1 MINSLLAEIQNP
13 SIKSSVGSGLGGDK
27 DVTVLAVYITNFV
40 KIMFIV
46 GTISLFFM
54 LLLGAFE
61 YVTAGGEKDKVGN
74 STKRMSNAII
84 GIILMLSAYAIFRLI
99 NTVFG
104 INILNL
110 EVPVI

>member
-1 MINSLLAEIQNP
+1 MNQLLAEINNP
-13 SIKSSVGSGLGGDK
+13 SIKPNVVSGLGGDK

-40 KIMFIV
+40 KIMFIA

-54 LLLGAFE
+54 LLFGAFE
-61 YVTAGGEKDKVGN
+61 YLTAGGEKDKIGN
-74 STKRMSNAII
+74 ATKRMTNAIV
-84 GIILMLSAYAIFRLI
+84 GMIIMLSAYAIFRLI

-110 EVPVI
+110 EIPVI